1 MGWRPPQAPPFPSPT
16 QGSASAGEGS
26 HASQGRVSG
35 NVSARAPRSRPPVYW
50 AQTEAPSLPQS
61 GNKRQWDKSVLCV
74 MVVQVVL
81 VAVVSLHRAALSTS
95 WYENGVCL
103 SL

>member
-1 MGWRPPQAPPFPSPT
+1 M
-16 QGSASAGEGS
+16 
-26 HASQGRVSG
+26 
-35 NVSARAPRSRPPVYW
+35 
-50 AQTEAPSLPQS
+50 
-61 GNKRQWDKSVLCV
+61 LCV